1 MFERALGIVLT
12 RRRNDFAWPKI
23 GEADIQGVGRAK
35 EDRQLSSSVCA
46 HCSGRAFEIRDMR
59 MGGDLGPRGEP

>member
-35 EDRQLSSSVCA
+35 EDRQLSSPACA
-46 HCSGRAFEIRDMR
+46 NGSGWVFEIRDMR
-59 MGGDLGPRGEP
+59 MGGESRTSR

>member
-1 MFERALGIVLT
+1 MFHRALGSILI
-12 RRRNDFAWPKI
+12 RRRNDFAWPKT
-23 GEADIQGVGRAK
+23 GEADIQDVGRAR

-59 MGGDLGPRGEP
+59 MGG